1 MMRNK
6 YQALA
11 VVLCSMLWV
20 GCEPAGQ
27 DTKISAEKDKEQIQ
41 KKEQPVAKSEK
52 NQAETEQQ
60 TPAPASSL
68 PVVVLET
75 NKGNIVIE
83 LNSEKAPLTVEN
95 FLQYVDEKHYD
106 GVIFHRVISGF
117 MVQGGGFTPDMKEK
131 PTRQS
136 VQNEADNGVKND
148 RGTVAMAR
156 TPNPHSASAQFFI
169 NHKNND
175 FLNHTAKT
183 PQGWGYCVFGK
194 VIDGMDVVD
203 AIAAV
208 KTSSKGMHDDVPVE
222 AVVITKAYRK

>member
-1 MMRNK
+1 MMRTIHRP
-6 YQALA
+6 LA
-11 VVLCSMLWV
+11 IVLCAMLWI

-27 DTKISAEKDKEQIQ
+27 DKQVSASKEKEL
-41 KKEQPVAKSEK
+41 PVAKSEK
-52 NQAETEQQ
+52 KQTETKQQAPT
-60 TPAPASSL
+60 PASSN

-83 LNSEKAPLTVEN
+83 LNQEKAPQTVEN
-95 FLQYVDEKHYD
+95 FLQYVDEKQYD

-117 MVQGGGFTPDMKEK
+117 MIQGGGFTPDMKEK
-131 PTRQS
+131 PTRQPI
-136 VQNEADNGVKND
+136 QNEADNGLKND
-148 RGTVAMAR
+148 RGTIAMAR

-183 PQGWGYCVFGK
+183 QQGWGYCVFGK

-208 KTSSKGMHDDVPVE
+208 RTGSKGMYDDVPVE
-222 AVVITKAYRK
+222 AVIINKVYRK